1 LDGRE
6 AREGR
11 QGVDKVKE
19 DMVVRKQEALPEV
32 FQSFLIPLALSNIQ
46 VFSFGIQGWELE
58 HHMFCSLLSPFP

>member
-1 LDGRE
+1 
-6 AREGR
+6 
-11 QGVDKVKE
+11 
-19 DMVVRKQEALPEV
+19 MVVRKQEALPEV